1 MKKVIHIASALMAA
15 VLAFISCERADVNR
29 PDVQEGGRPIQFTV
43 ESEWPEITKAVI
55 TDVEGMKAEG
65 FRVWSDWHQ
74 DPKDEYYSGDY
85 GPVYGK
91 TGTKVN
97 ASEDET
103 WISEEEG
110 DWYKGYYTFASA
122 YPASIAGT
130 HSSTFTKGTS
140 ATYSNS
146 LSLDL
151 ADFHLGDSQT
161 DLMYA
166 FANVDNSAEN
176 ASVVSLNFSH
186 LFALLTIRI
195 SATSTQNLPRVKK
208 ISIYGIHST
217 LNDSLKITHTA
228 TSDSEHTVVSN
239 MDEVLAAA
247 TLSSEDVPYWSQE
260 YNESDFNY
268 GSVDVI
274 IPVENLLVYPETL
287 SDDCSLVIKVEYGE
301 DDNLQVKK
309 SVVTSGSWSSGNT
322 YAYTLMVG

>member
-1 MKKVIHIASALMAA
+1 MRKVIHIASAFMAA

-74 DPKDEYYSGDY
+74 DSTDEYYYQGKAR
-85 GPVYGK
+85 VYGEDG
-91 TGTKVN
+91 TGVN
-97 ASEDET
+97 ASETGT
-103 WISEEEG
+103 WNSDKEG
-110 DWYKGYYTFASA
+110 DWYKGYYTFAA
-122 YPASIAGT
+122 VHPASIAGT
-130 HSSTFTKGTS
+130 HTSTFTKETS
-140 ATYSNS
+140 TTYSNS
-146 LSLDL
+146 LSLVL
-151 ADFHLGDSQT
+151 RDFHLGNSQT

-195 SATSTQNLPRVKK
+195 SATSTQNLPRVKR

-217 LNDSLKITHTA
+217 LKGSLTITHTA
-228 TSDSEHTVVSN
+228 TSDSDQTVESN
-239 MDEVLAAA
+239 MNDVLAAA

-260 YNESDFNY
+260 YDESDFNY

-301 DDNLQVKK
+301 DNNLQVKK
-309 SVVTSGSWSSGNT
+309 SVVTSGSWSPGSTN
-322 YAYTLMVG
+322 AYTLMVG

>member
-1 MKKVIHIASALMAA
+1 MRKVIHIASALMAA
-15 VLAFISCERADVNR
+15 VLAFISCERADGNR

-74 DPKDEYYSGDY
+74 DPADEYYYQGST
-85 GPVYGK
+85 PVYGD

-97 ASEDET
+97 ASEDGT
-103 WISEEEG
+103 WLSEDEG
-110 DWYKGYYTFASA
+110 DWYKGYYTFAAA
-122 YPASIAGT
+122 YPASIDGT
-130 HSSTFTKGTS
+130 HSSTFTKRTS

-151 ADFHLGDSQT
+151 TNFHLGSSQT

-186 LFALLTIRI
+186 MFSLLTIRI

-217 LNDSLKITHTA
+217 LKGSLTLTHTT
-228 TSDSEHTVVSN
+228 TSDSEHTLESN
-239 MDEVLAAA
+239 MDDVLAAA
-247 TLSSEDVPYWSQE
+247 ELSSEDVPYWSQE
-260 YNESDFNY
+260 YDESDFNY
-268 GSVDVI
+268 GYVDKIVL
-274 IPVENLLVYPETL
+274 VENLLVYPETL
-287 SDDCSLVIKVEYGE
+287 SETCPLVIKVECE
-301 DDNLQVKK
+301 DGTEMK
-309 SVVTSGSWSSGNT
+309 SMVTSGSWSPGSTN
-322 YAYTLMVG
+322 AYTLMVG